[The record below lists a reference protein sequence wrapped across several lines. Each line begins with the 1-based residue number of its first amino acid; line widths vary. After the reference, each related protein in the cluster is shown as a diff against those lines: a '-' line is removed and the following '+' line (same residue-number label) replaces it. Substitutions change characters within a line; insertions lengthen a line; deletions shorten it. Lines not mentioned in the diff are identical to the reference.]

1 MLGGTGAPLL
11 VCAPLTPL
19 TPVAPLRLGACR
31 PATVSPNSTSSDTS
45 QTSVESQL
53 ACGCVLIYWNGL
65 VCLQHHTRVPTH
77 MVYTGIIVLQPK
89 ERHSYEGREP
99 QTEEEYYE
107 MTFSETDRVIR
118 EAYGVPIHI
127 EHLGEQTRVGHVVQ
141 AGYDASRRV
150 CVRFELDKGRDAD
163 VARNLIQAG
172 YLRGLSLSHVRE
184 TSQPIEI
191 SLCFRGARPGTG
203 IVACDNAE
211 TTVAARKRPAPEVVQ
226 ATRQR
231 PAVLVQASAF
241 MDASAP
247 QQQQQPPPQV
257 ALAPSPNSVMNL
269 VSQAT
274 GASVAVPPPQLQQQQ
289 PAAAA
294 QQTDAEVE
302 QDAMR
307 AVLEAA
313 GVPEDKK
320 QRVLAGVMHNKATVA
335 KIAEHAAKL
344 NQELE
349 AAKMDLERE
358 RKSKGDLTST
368 QIAMVARMI
377 RAMDGDSAISP
388 ELDQRIKETSKD
400 PLGVWTAMLPA
411 VVQASATAMRFKED
425 AQRRT
430 ESSQTHALY
439 QQYLRTTGWE
449 PRSQPQPQP
458 PPPPQQQQQQQVVE
472 ASRGAVV
479 FAAPAHSHH
488 HQQQQQWSFE
498 QERDRI
504 FKRGATLDLT
514 SDLPK
519 RAASQDPHTAMFTE
533 TRRALSGILPTVQF
547 AMQQ

>member
-1 MLGGTGAPLL
+1 
-11 VCAPLTPL
+11 
-19 TPVAPLRLGACR
+19 
-31 PATVSPNSTSSDTS
+31 
-45 QTSVESQL
+45 
-53 ACGCVLIYWNGL
+53 
-65 VCLQHHTRVPTH
+65 

-99 QTEEEYYE
+99 RTDEEYYE
-107 MTFSETDRVIR
+107 MTFAETDRVIR
-118 EAYGVPIHI
+118 EACGVPIHI

-150 CVRFELDKGRDAD
+150 CVRFELDKSRDAN

-184 TSQPIEI
+184 TSQPLEI

-203 IVACDNAE
+203 IIGCDDTE
-211 TTVAARKRPAPEVVQ
+211 TTFAARKRSAHQVVQ
-226 ATRQR
+226 ASSRQR
-231 PAVLVQASAF
+231 PALFVQASAS
-241 MDASAP
+241 MDTSAPSPQPP
-247 QQQQQPPPQV
+247 QQQQQQQQAPQATAAPV
-257 ALAPSPNSVMNL
+257 PSPTSVMHL

-274 GASVAVPPPQLQQQQ
+274 GTNTALPPQS
-289 PAAAA
+289 
-294 QQTDAEVE
+294 DVE
-302 QDAMR
+302 IEQEAMR

-320 QRVLAGVMHNKATVA
+320 QRVLSGVMHNKATIA
-335 KIAEHAAKL
+335 KISEHAEKL
-344 NQELE
+344 HQELE
-349 AAKMDLERE
+349 ATKMDLERE

-388 ELDQRIKETSKD
+388 ELDQRIKETSSKD

-425 AQRRT
+425 AQRRS

-439 QQYLRTTGWE
+439 NQYLRTTGWE
-449 PRSQPQPQP
+449 PRIQP
-458 PPPPQQQQQQQVVE
+458 PQQQQQVVE
-472 ASRGAVV
+472 ASSRGAAH
-479 FAAPAHSHH
+479 AAPVAPPPQ
-488 HQQQQQWSFE
+488 QQQQQWSYE
-498 QERDRI
+498 QERDRV
-504 FKRGATLDLT
+504 FKRGATLDLST
-514 SDLPK
+514 DLPK
-519 RAASQDPHTAMFTE
+519 RAASQDPHVAMFTE

>member
-1 MLGGTGAPLL
+1 
-11 VCAPLTPL
+11 
-19 TPVAPLRLGACR
+19 
-31 PATVSPNSTSSDTS
+31 
-45 QTSVESQL
+45 
-53 ACGCVLIYWNGL
+53 
-65 VCLQHHTRVPTH
+65 

-99 QTEEEYYE
+99 LTDEEYYE
-107 MTFSETDRVIR
+107 MTFHETDRVIR

-150 CVRFELDKGRDAD
+150 CVRFELDKTRDAD

-203 IVACDNAE
+203 IIACDSTE
-211 TTVAARKRPAPEVVQ
+211 TTVAARKRATHQMVQ
-226 ATRQR
+226 ASSSAR
-231 PAVLVQASAF
+231 PRSAVFVQASAS
-241 MDASAP
+241 MDTSAAAAAAAPTTTQEAPAAQAPPNPNSVMSLVAQATGVSTAAPPQPFGLASPP
-247 QQQQQPPPQV
+247 QQQQQ
-257 ALAPSPNSVMNL
+257 
-269 VSQAT
+269 
-274 GASVAVPPPQLQQQQ
+274 
-289 PAAAA
+289 
-294 QQTDAEVE
+294 TDVEIE

-320 QRVLAGVMHNKATVA
+320 QRVLAGVMQNKATIA
-335 KIAEHAAKL
+335 KITEHAVKL

-349 AAKMDLERE
+349 TAKMDLERE

-388 ELDQRIKETSKD
+388 ELDQRIKETHKD

-430 ESSQTHALY
+430 DASQTHALY

-449 PRSQPQPQP
+449 PRPQQP
-458 PPPPQQQQQQQVVE
+458 PAPVHQQVVE
-472 ASRGAVV
+472 ASRGAGAV
-479 FAAPAHSHH
+479 FTAPVPAPVHH
-488 HQQQQQWSFE
+488 QQQQWSFE
-498 QERDRI
+498 QERDRV
-504 FKRGATLDLT
+504 FKRGATLDLST
-514 SDLPK
+514 DLPK
-519 RAASQDPHTAMFTE
+519 RAAAQDPHAAMFTE
-533 TRRALSGILPTVQF
+533 TRRTLSGILPTVQF